1 MNLIDPD
8 YSVGAEILVS
18 VSSDKYIHTE
28 DSDLD

>member
-1 MNLIDPD
+1 MNLTDPD

-18 VSSDKYIHTE
+18 VSSGKYIHIV